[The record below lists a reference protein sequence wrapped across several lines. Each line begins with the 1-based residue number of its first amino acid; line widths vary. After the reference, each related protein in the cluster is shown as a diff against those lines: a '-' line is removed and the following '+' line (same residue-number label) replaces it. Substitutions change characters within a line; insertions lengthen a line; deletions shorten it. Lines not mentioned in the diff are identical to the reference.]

1 MIKFVEFK
9 KDNGDV
15 IHVPISQITLS
26 EEKSFGSTRY
36 QISSTKGSKV
46 VTPEVYDAV
55 KDAMEITEENTLKL
69 QIDLYD

>member
-15 IHVPISQITLS
+15 VHVPISQLTLS
-26 EEKSFGSTRY
+26 KETSFGRIRY
-36 QISSTKGSKV
+36 QVSSTKGSKV

-69 QIDLYD
+69 QIGLYD